1 MRRHTRGPLSHDG
14 ARGDQGDPSAPSAE
28 QTTHPP
34 FNCFTFCVFRFG
46 SQHRTMSD
54 EAGSSTP
61 LVQSKLARARAGRG
75 SMLGPTPAAK
85 KLAKP
90 VPFGGVQTLPRRSPD
105 ASRSLIQATS
115 RLSRNPT
122 SPTSRQVQLSPK
134 TEARRKTTAAGRY
147 SEASQRSMQ
156 LFRPPKQ
163 LPGAGRTTVS
173 VGGAQLKVGDPVW
186 VREEDRASAE
196 APTARSISG
205 ASFGC
210 VMTL

>member
-1 MRRHTRGPLSHDG
+1 
-14 ARGDQGDPSAPSAE
+14 
-28 QTTHPP
+28 
-34 FNCFTFCVFRFG
+34 
-46 SQHRTMSD
+46 MSD
-54 EAGSSTP
+54 EASSSTP

-115 RLSRNPT
+115 RLSRNLT
-122 SPTSRQVQLSPK
+122 SPTSSQVQLSPK

-173 VGGAQLKVGDPVW
+173 VGGAQLKIGDPVW
-186 VREEDRASAE
+186 MREEDRASAE
-196 APTARSISG
+196 APTARSISS

-210 VMTL
+210 VMALGTRLLYTRGSAAYRPP

>member
-1 MRRHTRGPLSHDG
+1 
-14 ARGDQGDPSAPSAE
+14 
-28 QTTHPP
+28 
-34 FNCFTFCVFRFG
+34 
-46 SQHRTMSD
+46 MSD

-105 ASRSLIQATS
+105 ASRSLIQANS
-115 RLSRNPT
+115 RLSRNLT

-147 SEASQRSMQ
+147 SEASQRSIQM
-156 LFRPPKQ
+156 FRPPKQ

-173 VGGAQLKVGDPVW
+173 GIELRLLASDLLAPLVLLLLLLTLMGPCRCSGNPWRIVRAPVIGKRW
-186 VREEDRASAE
+186 PAEE
-196 APTARSISG
+196 P
-205 ASFGC
+205 
-210 VMTL
+210 

>member
-1 MRRHTRGPLSHDG
+1 
-14 ARGDQGDPSAPSAE
+14 
-28 QTTHPP
+28 
-34 FNCFTFCVFRFG
+34 
-46 SQHRTMSD
+46 MSD
-54 EAGSSTP
+54 EASSSTP

-115 RLSRNPT
+115 RLSRNIT
-122 SPTSRQVQLSPK
+122 SPTSSQVQLSPK
-134 TEARRKTTAAGRY
+134 TEARRKTTAAGY
-147 SEASQRSMQ
+147 SEASQRGMQ

-186 VREEDRASAE
+186 MREEDRASAE
-196 APTARSISG
+196 APTARLKSS

-210 VMTL
+210 VMALGTRLLYTRESAA